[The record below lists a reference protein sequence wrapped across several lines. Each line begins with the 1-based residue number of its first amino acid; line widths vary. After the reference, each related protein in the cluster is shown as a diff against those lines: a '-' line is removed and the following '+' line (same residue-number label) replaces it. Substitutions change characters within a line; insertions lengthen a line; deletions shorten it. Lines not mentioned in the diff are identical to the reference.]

1 MRTFEDS
8 PAVLGEVPLIIG
20 LTGYSNSGK
29 TFSALRLATGI
40 QKVRGGDIYGIDT
53 ESGRMRQYAD
63 RFKFRHVP
71 FAAPYGPLDYLAAIN
86 HCASKGARIIVVD
99 QMTHE
104 HDGEGGVLD
113 QSEKYLDAKAG
124 DNWKERAKYQQL
136 SWQAPKAAR
145 KQLNRRI
152 VSELAGEGVTFIL
165 CYRGQDK
172 MKMVRGEEPIQLG
185 TQAITTSNLVYDM
198 TARFLFRPGADGVPT
213 TVPDTKAE
221 AMMLKSIETFRAW
234 PEMTKQVSEALG
246 ERLAKWAAGT
256 VKPEAPKF
264 SAQYPD
270 KQWAGKSMAGAPASA
285 VLAYIA
291 ALEARGREIPADVQ
305 VHYDNLIAGEMDRA
319 RDTKNTEKND
329 ELSGSTGTE

>member
-1 MRTFEDS
+1 MRTFEDA

-71 FAAPYGPLDYLAAIN
+71 FEAPYGPLDYKAAID
-86 HCASKGARIIVVD
+86 HCAAKGARIILID

-104 HDGEGGVLD
+104 HDGEGGVLE
-113 QSEKYLDAKAG
+113 QSEAYLDQKCG
-124 DNWKERAKYQQL
+124 SDWKKRAAFQQL
-136 SWQAPKAAR
+136 SWQAPKNAR

-152 VSELAGEGVTFIL
+152 VSELAGQGVTFIL

-172 MKMVRGEEPIQLG
+172 MKMVKGEEPLQLG
-185 TQAITTSNLVYDM
+185 TQAVTTSNLVYDM

-234 PEMTKQVSEALG
+234 PEMKQQVSEALG
-246 ERLAKWAAGT
+246 EKLAKWAAGG
-256 VKPEAPKF
+256 VQEKAAPPPVSQRMTFHSKWEN
-264 SAQYPD
+264 AE
-270 KQWAGKSMAGAPASA
+270 WAGKPLDAAPLS
-285 VLAYIA
+285 VVNEYIN
-291 ALEARGREIPADVQ
+291 ALEARSSPLLAAATDYFDERSAKELKASE
-305 VHYDNLIAGEMDRA
+305 ARA
-319 RDTKNTEKND
+319 TAP
-329 ELSGSTGTE
+329 